1 MTKWQT
7 LLSLLILPQVVFAGS
22 LPDFSDS
29 PAGLV
34 LYLGTPDKSDFD
46 ELIELSNSDKWNGQI
61 LTEDP
66 TKVSELRK
74 VLIEKGNGSL
84 SVRSYNGYNL
94 PVLNNLINK
103 VICADSATVPKE
115 EIMRIVA
122 PRGKVYFNKNGQW
135 AAETKAVP
143 TNIDDWPMAFYGAD
157 NNAVSFDEMVGP
169 PKHIQWRS
177 GPSWTRSHEMISS
190 LTSMVSNNGVLYY
203 IIDEGSRLSAI
214 LPEKW
219 RLVAQDAF
227 NGKILWKLDLE
238 TWHNHL
244 WPVKSGPAQL
254 QRRLIAIGDKL
265 YLPLAAGAPLSEVD
279 AFSGKVL
286 RSFAGTEG
294 LEEVVFDNGSLYAL
308 TGESAKA
315 QEGYELSNV
324 EVWGAAGD
332 ATGKYKFENNQKNKI
347 MQIEQESGKI
357 IWSHDSA
364 IVPNTMAINHK
375 GVFFHNG
382 KQVVALNPDGS
393 DKWKGEA
400 FELKKYKLGTA
411 TTPTLL
417 CQDDV
422 VLATLGFD
430 FKDGKIYAHH
440 IDTGKIIWTSKH
452 HSSGHSSQDDLF
464 VINGLAWSGAIA
476 RIQHQGGN
484 YDGHHLKSGEVATSF
499 PPNVKSNFWFH
510 QRCYRSKATA
520 KYVIPAATG
529 TEYVDLQNKTWD
541 VHHWLRGACLNG
553 ILPANGMT
561 YVTPHPCACN
571 TESMLRGFSGLVT
584 PGMQKDLIE
593 VKETPRLIKGP
604 AFNTPLKEQAQ
615 GWNNFRYGNKR
626 LSYNQ
631 NAISAN
637 LSPQWEIKIA
647 PGEKLTQPVA
657 NNGKVYVAAV
667 RKNTLYALDQETGK
681 TLWSFSTAG
690 KIDSSP
696 SLWKGRV
703 IFGSADGHLYCLNE
717 DNGELVW
724 RFRGTKEDRQ
734 MAIEGRVES
743 IWPIHGS
750 NPIVDGTIYCLAG
763 RTIFLDG
770 GLRLS
775 LIDAATGELKSE
787 VIHGDKDEKDGI
799 QVQLK
804 NQGQKMVPGNSDIL
818 SFDGKHLYMN
828 SQRIGLDG
836 KRIYKEGHGKH
847 YKTLTFSRSDQE
859 GEGTHLF
866 APVGFLDDSW
876 HHRSFW
882 IYGKGAGSG
891 WGGWQKPGKYVP
903 TGRLMV
909 VKPDHTVYS
918 FGRRPEFFAQ
928 SHIMEY
934 MISSSQGNAYKSGD
948 WEKTFLPI
956 KNKEASITNWEKN
969 SKLPIEKLSSLK
981 FNWRNTEPGLLGRA
995 MAGAGD
1001 SLFIA
1006 GPPDILDETKLYGQ
1020 FSQPE
1025 SIKKIQAQQD
1035 AIDGSMGAILRTV
1048 STTDGKTVAEYKLSA
1063 PPVFDGMA
1071 AANGKIFIVL
1081 QDGSLV
1087 CWQATE
1093 ESTKLTTNQQVK

>member
-7 LLSLLILPQVVFAGS
+7 LLTLFLIPQILFAGN
-22 LPDFSDS
+22 LPDFSDT
-29 PAGLV
+29 PGGML
-34 LYLGTPDKSDFD
+34 LYLGSPDKENLS
-46 ELIELSNSDKWNGQI
+46 ELIELTNSDQWNGQI
-61 LTEDP
+61 LISDAS
-66 TKVSELRK
+66 KVSELRK
-74 VLIEKGNGSL
+74 ALEKDGNGSL
-84 SVRSYNGYNL
+84 SVRAYNGTNL
-94 PVLNNLINK
+94 PVVNNLINR
-103 VICADSATVPKE
+103 VMIANSATTPKE
-115 EIMRIVA
+115 EIFRIVA
-122 PRGKVYFNKNGQW
+122 PRGKAYFATNGEW
-135 AAETKAVP
+135 KAEDKPVP
-143 TNIDDWPMAFYGAD
+143 STIDDWPMAFYGAD

-169 PKHIQWRS
+169 PKHVQWRS
-177 GPSWTRSHEMISS
+177 GPSWTRSHELISS

-203 IIDEGSRLSAI
+203 IIDEGSRLSAV

-227 NGKILWKLDLE
+227 NGKVLWKLDLE

-279 AFSGKVL
+279 AKTGKVL

-294 LEEVVFDNGSLYAL
+294 LEEVVFDNGSLYAV

-332 ATGKYKFENNQKNKI
+332 ATGKYRFTDNQKNKI
-347 MQIEQESGKI
+347 MQIEQKSGKI
-357 IWSHDSA
+357 TWSYSSA
-364 IVPNTMAINHK
+364 IVPNTMAVNHK

-382 KQVVALNPDGS
+382 KQVIALKPDGS
-393 DKWKGEA
+393 ENWKGQE
-400 FELKKYKLGTA
+400 FKIKGYKMGTA
-411 TTPTLL
+411 VTPTLL

-422 VLATLGFD
+422 VLSTLGFD

-476 RIQHQGGN
+476 RIQHQGGH

-561 YVTPHPCACN
+561 YITPHPCACN

-584 PGMQKDLIE
+584 PGMQKAVIDI
-593 VKETPRLIKGP
+593 KESPRLVKGP

-615 GWNNFRYGNKR
+615 GWNHFRYGNKR
-626 LSYNQ
+626 LSYNE
-631 NAISAN
+631 NAVSAK
-637 LSPQWEIKIA
+637 LAPKWEVKIA

-657 NNGKVYVAAV
+657 NNGRVYVAAV
-667 RKNTLYALDQETGK
+667 RKNTLYALDQNTGK
-681 TLWSFSTAG
+681 TLWTFNTAG
-690 KIDSSP
+690 QIDSSP

-703 IFGSADGHLYCLNE
+703 IFGSADGYLYCINE

-724 RFRGTKEDRQ
+724 RFRGAKGDRQ
-734 MAIEGRVES
+734 MTIDGRMES
-743 IWPIHGS
+743 VWPIHGS

-770 GLRLS
+770 GLRLC
-775 LIDAATGELKSE
+775 LIDAATGELKKE
-787 VIHGDKDEKDGI
+787 VIHGDKDERDGI

-818 SFDGKHLYMN
+818 SFDGKHIYMN

-836 KRIYKEGHGKH
+836 NRIYKDGHGKH
-847 YKTLTFSRSDQE
+847 YKTLTFSRSDQD

-891 WGGWQKPGKYVP
+891 WGGWQKPGKFVP

-918 FGRRPEFFAQ
+918 FGRKPEFFAQ
-928 SHIMEY
+928 AHIMEY
-934 MISSSQGNAYKSGD
+934 MISSSQGNAYKAGD
-948 WEKTFLPI
+948 WQKTFTPI
-956 KNKEASITNWEKN
+956 RNNEASITNWEKN
-969 SKLPIEKLSSLK
+969 SKLPLEKLSSLK

-995 MAGAGD
+995 MAGAGEN
-1001 SLFIA
+1001 LFIA
-1006 GPPDILDETKLYGQ
+1006 GPPDILDETKLYGR
-1020 FSQPE
+1020 FSQPD
-1025 SIKKIQAQQD
+1025 SVAKIKAQQD
-1035 AIDGSMGAILRTV
+1035 AIDGSMGAILRV
-1048 STTDGKTVAEYKLSA
+1048 ISTGDGKTVNEYKLSA
-1063 PPVFDGMA
+1063 PPVFDGMS
-1071 AANGKIFIVL
+1071 AANGKLFIVL
-1081 QDGSLV
+1081 QDGSMICLNS
-1087 CWQATE
+1087 ADE
-1093 ESTKLTTNQQVK
+1093 AKELNAQVEK